1 MNPQQQPYYGVQA
14 YAKENPYQFFGQPF
28 PYPGMKPYQPKQID
42 QAKVDA
48 DAAAL
53 RKAMKGLGTDEK
65 AIIQIAANRT
75 NRERLAMIES
85 FKRQF
90 NRDLRKDLKS
100 ELSGK
105 FEDAIL
111 ALFMDPVDYDC
122 WSLKKAM
129 KGLGTNEDTLIEIL
143 ATRSNERINQIKAR
157 YLEIYKK
164 DLVKVVQSDTS
175 GFFRQVLL
183 KLLEANRSNNPYPD
197 QKDCNDCAKNLFF
210 AATQK
215 KEILND
221 TFLYVFT
228 QKSREELALIAQVYY
243 EWYRK
248 TLFEVVKT
256 SFSGDAKRILKA
268 IVYALLS
275 PSEYFAYRVNKAVKG
290 LGTKDTMLI
299 RILVSRDEIDMERI
313 KRYYKQLY
321 KVEMFD
327 DVKNDVSGDYK
338 TILLALIGR

>member
-1 MNPQQQPYYGVQA
+1 MQAQNVFDVSQDVQIINSALYSKPKNINSLINVVCHRSNAQRQQILNEYFNVYKKSLRDELKDHLHGNFEETMMSLFYSP
-14 YAKENPYQFFGQPF
+14 
-28 PYPGMKPYQPKQID
+28 
-42 QAKVDA
+42 A
-48 DAAAL
+48 D
-53 RKAMKGLGTDEK
+53 
-65 AIIQIAANRT
+65 
-75 NRERLAMIES
+75 
-85 FKRQF
+85 F
-90 NRDLRKDLKS
+90 
-100 ELSGK
+100 
-105 FEDAIL
+105 
-111 ALFMDPVDYDC
+111 DC
-122 WSLKKAM
+122 YHLYKAM